1 MPKGRTRVQ
10 HSTWNKIFLLS
21 SNGDDLDNEYGE
33 ILLTLIQYR
42 IALGITQIDL
52 SKRSGLSTSMI
63 SKLESQNTVPSF
75 KTILKYLKGL
85 GLSLE
90 FIIAQKWVSLN
101 LPLKLILRHL
111 KNKKDINTLV
121 IY

>member
-1 MPKGRTRVQ
+1 MSKGRPRVQ

-21 SNGDDLDNEYGE
+21 SNGDDLDMEYGE

-42 IALGITQIDL
+42 IASGITQSDL
-52 SKRSGLSTSMI
+52 SKRSGLSTSII
-63 SKLESQNTVPSF
+63 SKIESQNTVPNF

-90 FIIAQKWVSLN
+90 FIIA
-101 LPLKLILRHL
+101 
-111 KNKKDINTLV
+111 KK
-121 IY
+121 